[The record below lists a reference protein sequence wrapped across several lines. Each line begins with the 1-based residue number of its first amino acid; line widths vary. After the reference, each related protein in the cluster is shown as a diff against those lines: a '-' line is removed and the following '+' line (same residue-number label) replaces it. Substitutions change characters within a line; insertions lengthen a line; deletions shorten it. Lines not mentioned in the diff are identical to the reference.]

1 MGPGDVMF
9 GNVKLYRENFTKGA
23 EIKRAKKE
31 EGKQQTAK
39 KERDRET
46 DRDGQTGEKNMYFAT
61 TFSEQ
66 GVTNGLNIF

>member
-31 EGKQQTAK
+31 EGKQRVRQ
-39 KERDRET
+39 RQT
-46 DRDGQTGEKNMYFAT
+46 DRGEKYVFCKK
-61 TFSEQ
+61 
-66 GVTNGLNIF
+66 I

>member
-9 GNVKLYRENFTKGA
+9 GNFKLYRENFTKGA

-46 DRDGQTGEKNMYFAT
+46 ESQTETDRQGRKICILQKNLVGRA
-61 TFSEQ
+61 
-66 GVTNGLNIF
+66 

>member
-39 KERDRET
+39 KERDRQRVRQRQT
-46 DRDGQTGEKNMYFAT
+46 DRGEKYVF
-61 TFSEQ
+61 FK
-66 GVTNGLNIF
+66 NI